1 MLSTAVIQAIEYQKK
16 KVYFQ
21 GADAAYLTSGTSV
34 LLINAPPPPKTKP
47 PPPPK
52 QNLNLKKKSRE
63 SGIISVPKD
72 PFSPLFSILTES
84 KTKITSPLKSIL
96 LSIFTS
102 LGD

>member
-52 QNLNLKKKSRE
+52 QNLNLKKDLGNR
-63 SGIISVPKD
+63 GLFQCPKTLLVHFF
-72 PFSPLFSILTES
+72 PF
-84 KTKITSPLKSIL
+84 
-96 LSIFTS
+96 
-102 LGD
+102 